1 MNFETLG
8 KEWQG
13 RDASL
18 AVSLFEQGF
27 IWRTVGNIW
36 EIIYSTGRG
45 QFSSTSY
52 LKTQPVTDAFPL
64 LRNQREQAS
73 VSSYVGEPWVKFLT
87 RETPEIL
94 ASLVQYYGHENIF
107 GSNPSCFPI
116 DPEKPDEVAAVEL
129 WARDSARRANY
140 KLDRVFVY
148 YALERSPTE
157 WVVTDNYDT
166 GITGGSLIYRT
177 GTWFWRRWC
186 SEEPD
191 VALVGGFE
199 EAKERAATFFTG

>member
-8 KEWQG
+8 TEWQG

-18 AVSLFEQGF
+18 AISLFEHGF
-27 IWRTVGNIW
+27 IWRPVGNIW
-36 EIIYSTGRG
+36 EIIYRTDFGR
-45 QFSSTSY
+45 FAAANY
-52 LKTQPVTDAFPL
+52 LKHQPVTDAIPL
-64 LRNQREQAS
+64 MRDQREQDS
-73 VSSYVGEPWVKFLT
+73 ISSYVGEPWVTFLT
-87 RETPEIL
+87 REIPEIL
-94 ASLVQYYGHENIF
+94 ATLVQYYGHENIF

-116 DPEKPDEVAAVEL
+116 EPEKPDEVASVEL
-129 WARDSARRANY
+129 WARASAVCANY
-140 KLDRVFVY
+140 NQDRVFVY
-148 YALERSPTE
+148 YARERSPTE
-157 WVVTDNYDT
+157 WVVADNYDT

-199 EAKERAATFFTG
+199 EAKVRAATFFTG